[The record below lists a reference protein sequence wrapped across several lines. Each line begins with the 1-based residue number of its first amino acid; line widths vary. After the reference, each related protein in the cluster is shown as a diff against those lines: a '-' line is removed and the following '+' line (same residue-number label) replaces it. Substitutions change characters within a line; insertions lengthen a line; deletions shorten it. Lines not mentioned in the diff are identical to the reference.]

1 MAQVDLKEQLTQLE
15 AARNLVLSDAALYPQ
30 VLQGILPIIGANARL
45 DLRRWG
51 ADFLAET
58 FANTTLPSDRKEELA
73 GTVLPTL
80 NEYLGNDAQDVA
92 VVKSTVQTA
101 SSLYPFVFRHII
113 HHPNDTAMWDQITA
127 IKHNILQRMD
137 TAPHPVRVCCI
148 KFVQKVVHT
157 QTPGPIADPRRPER
171 NETSIAIVPRTHSL
185 LSIPNLEAEASGL
198 LDRLLTVLQDNA
210 EDAILVNATINCL
223 GILIRTRPTIANK
236 ILETLLNFN
245 PIKVDHGPLT
255 PTMRVKIKSM
265 ERTTR
270 AVLINLLKRN
280 PNHPLAGKMQQHMER
295 LAQNC
300 IEAFDASSRKRAL
313 PDEPTD
319 GLDNAKRA
327 RLGAETAPLLKIPP
341 LPEGPISYS
350 QLYTLTEDIGLSSF
364 DVKQLP
370 PDLIVKIA
378 VAVLGRVDPNALAQ
392 ATEGIRGRYQTL
404 IARQAQQAQ
413 AAPEEEEDEYEPE
426 YQPMEIPSAEVQ
438 DTSAPILDLEPEL
451 GPFQLSRPPPLTE
464 NEANEIGRA
473 AADRVFEMM
482 IATPFKAATTT
493 TKPATAGGAA
503 ASSSSSS
510 SSDRKGFARL
520 AGGSLDTK
528 EAWITMLVRMATR
541 APSKLEAAAGSEL
554 QTSDGRPTIS
564 NYIRELLYRHILE
577 DFRSRINIGIMW
589 LNEEWYNDRMQMGAA
604 ASARENK
611 TEEEVSVPLH
621 YDSWVLRLLGGILP
635 YLDARDIKILIRFL
649 SEIPEVTLPII
660 GRVQTLARDPERINL
675 CVQALHYLVMFRPPS
690 REICLNAL
698 EEIYNTY
705 EEARPSASKVL
716 SKWRPEVIA
725 AQQQQQPPPPPGA
738 MASDTNGVQQQVTT
752 NA

>member
-1 MAQVDLKEQLTQLE
+1 MAQVDLKEQLNQLE

-30 VLQGILPIIGANARL
+30 VLQGILPIIGINARL

-58 FANTTLPSDRKEELA
+58 FANTTLPSDRKESLS

-80 NEYLGNDAQDVA
+80 NEYLGNEAEDVA
-92 VVKSTVQTA
+92 VVKSAVQTV

-113 HHPNDTAMWDQITA
+113 HHPDDKAMWEQITS

-137 TAPHPVRVCCI
+137 SAPHPVRVCCI

-210 EDAILVNATINCL
+210 DDAILVNATINCL

-245 PIKVDHGPLT
+245 PVKVDHGPMT
-255 PTMRVKIKSM
+255 STMRVKIKSM

-280 PNHPLAGKMQQHMER
+280 PNHPLAGKMHQHMER

-327 RLGAETAPLLKIPP
+327 RLGAETPPLLKIPP

-378 VAVLGRVDPNALAQ
+378 VAVLGRVDQNALTQ
-392 ATEGIRGRYQTL
+392 ATDAIRGRYQTL

-413 AAPEEEEDEYEPE
+413 APAEEDEDEYEPE
-426 YQPMEIPSAEVQ
+426 YQPVDIPESEVQ
-438 DTSAPILDLEPEL
+438 DTTAAIFEVEPEL
-451 GPFQLSRPPPLTE
+451 GPFQLSRPPPLTG

-482 IATPFKAATTT
+482 IATPFKAAA
-493 TKPATAGGAA
+493 KPVTAGGAA
-503 ASSSSSS
+503 ASSASTSASAS

-520 AGGSLDTK
+520 AGGSLDSK

-541 APSKLEAAAGSEL
+541 APAKLEAAAGEI

-564 NYIRELLYRHILE
+564 NYIRDLLYRHILE

-589 LNEEWYNDRMQMGAA
+589 LNEEWYNDRMQMEAA
-604 ASARENK
+604 ASQRGK
-611 TEEEVSVPLH
+611 SEEVSVPLH

-635 YLDARDIKILIRFL
+635 YLDARDVKILIRFL

-675 CVQALHYLVMFRPPS
+675 CVQALHYLVMFRPPA
-690 REICLNAL
+690 REMCLNTL

-705 EEARPSASKVL
+705 EEARPAASRVL
-716 SKWRPEVIA
+716 SRWRPEAISS
-725 AQQQQQPPPPPGA
+725 QQTREVSVTG
-738 MASDTNGVQQQVTT
+738 STTNGVQQQV
-752 NA
+752 ARA

>member
-58 FANTTLPSDRKEELA
+58 FANTTLPSDQKEQLA

-92 VVKSTVQTA
+92 VIKSTVQTA

-171 NETSIAIVPRTHSL
+171 NETSIAIVPRTHPL

-198 LDRLLTVLQDNA
+198 LDRLLTVLQDDSD
-210 EDAILVNATINCL
+210 DAILVNATINCL
-223 GILIRTRPTIANK
+223 GILIRSRPTIANK

-245 PIKVDHGPLT
+245 PIKIDHGPLT

-313 PDEPTD
+313 PVEPID

-327 RLGAETAPLLKIPP
+327 KLSVETPPLIKIPP
-341 LPEGPISYS
+341 LPDGPISYS

-392 ATEGIRGRYQTL
+392 ATEASRYQTL

-413 AAPEEEEDEYEPE
+413 QAQAPPEEEDDEYEPE
-426 YQPMEIPSAEVQ
+426 YQPMDIPSAEVQ
-438 DTSAPILDLEPEL
+438 DIAAPVFDLEPEL

-482 IATPFKAATTT
+482 IATPFKAAT
-493 TKPATAGGAA
+493 KPATASGAAA
-503 ASSSSSS
+503 ASSPS

-541 APSKLEAAAGSEL
+541 APAKLEAAAGEI

-589 LNEEWYNDRMQMGAA
+589 LNEEWYNDRMQMEAA
-604 ASARENK
+604 ASQRGK
-611 TEEEVSVPLH
+611 SEEISVPLH

-635 YLDARDIKILIRFL
+635 YLDARDVKILIRFL

-660 GRVQTLARDPERINL
+660 GRVQTLAMDPERINL

-705 EEARPSASKVL
+705 EEARPAASKVL

-725 AQQQQQPPPPPGA
+725 AQQPRELP
-738 MASDTNGVQQQVTT
+738 SSTNGVQ
-752 NA
+752 